1 MKRLIVFLSIIG
13 TFALTAHAQT
23 ETLIR
28 NATVL
33 TITRGTLTNTDVL
46 LRNGKIA
53 AVGKNLNAS
62 ANARIIDG
70 AGNACSRSHVAR
82 RILRPTAT

>member
-1 MKRLIVFLSIIG
+1 MKRVIAKLLLVAIIA
-13 TFALTAHAQT
+13 TLAISVARAQKTAP

-33 TITRGTLTNTDVL
+33 TITRGTLENTDVL

-62 ANARIIDG
+62 PNARIIDEIG
-70 AGNACSRSHVAR
+70 RASCRERV
-82 RILRPTAT
+82 

>member
-1 MKRLIVFLSIIG
+1 MKRLIVFLTILG

-33 TITRGTLTNTDVL
+33 TVTQGTLQNTDVL

-53 AVGKNLNAS
+53 AVGKNLKAS
-62 ANARIIDG
+62 ANARVITSARGTSI
-70 AGNACSRSHVAR
+70 AR
-82 RILRPTAT
+82 R